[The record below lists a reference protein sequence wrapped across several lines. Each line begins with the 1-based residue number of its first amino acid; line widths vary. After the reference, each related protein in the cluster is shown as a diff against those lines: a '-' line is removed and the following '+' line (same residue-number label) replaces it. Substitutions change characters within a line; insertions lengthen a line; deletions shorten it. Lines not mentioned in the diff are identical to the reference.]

1 MHVIPE
7 RIDSKFRLVLLAAAR
22 AEQLMRGARPKI
34 EASGLKPT
42 RLALEEVT
50 QDLVAWD
57 YGYPPD
63 SVEGLEGV
71 DGEAEIADLP

>member
-1 MHVIPE
+1 MHTIPE
-7 RIDSKFRLVLLAAAR
+7 RVDSKFRLVLLAAAR

-34 EASGLKPT
+34 EGGATKPT
-42 RLALEEVT
+42 RLALDEVS

-57 YGYPPD
+57 YGYPPEA
-63 SVEGLEGV
+63 VEGIEGV